1 MDFKISSD
9 SIGQIPEALSKAQ
22 GKIEN
27 ALKDSKNPFYKSS
40 YADLSSVML
49 VCKEP
54 LTVHQLAFSSSIV
67 MEAGNA
73 FLVATLSHSSGEW
86 LRSYMPLITAKN
98 DMQSLGAAISYA
110 RRFCLAALCH
120 VGVEEDDGEKAVDRG
135 TGEVKQPLSEKSVQ
149 SYANS
154 PPLSDLQRQKIQA
167 LVDAI
172 KDDAYM
178 AKLCTFLNVK
188 NILDISGKDF
198 DKVMNSLEK
207 KVGE

>member
-1 MDFKISSD
+1 M
-9 SIGQIPEALSKAQ
+9 
-22 GKIEN
+22 
-27 ALKDSKNPFYKSS
+27 
-40 YADLSSVML
+40 
-49 VCKEP
+49 
-54 LTVHQLAFSSSIV
+54 
-67 MEAGNA
+67 
-73 FLVATLSHSSGEW
+73 
-86 LRSYMPLITAKN
+86 
-98 DMQSLGAAISYA
+98 
-110 RRFCLAALCH
+110 
-120 VGVEEDDGEKAVDRG
+120 
-135 TGEVKQPLSEKSVQ
+135 Q